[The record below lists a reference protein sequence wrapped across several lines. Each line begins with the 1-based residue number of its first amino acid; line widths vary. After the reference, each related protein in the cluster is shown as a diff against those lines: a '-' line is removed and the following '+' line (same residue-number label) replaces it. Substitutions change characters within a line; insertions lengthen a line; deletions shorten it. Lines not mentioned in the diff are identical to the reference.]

1 MLHTTCPRTTAALV
15 VGQRRARFSAAF
27 GPFRQRT
34 IDRRYCG
41 LLHARALYGYG
52 WYSLAVR
59 KAGGV
64 PSGRCWQPFTVV
76 APLGSFS
83 CMGGS
88 PY

>member
-1 MLHTTCPRTTAALV
+1 MLRTICPLLSRALSAS
-15 VGQRRARFSAAF
+15 QRRARFTAAF
-27 GPFRQRT
+27 GSFSQRT

-41 LLHARALYGYG
+41 LLHARILYGYS
-52 WYSLAVR
+52 WYSVAVR

-64 PSGRCWQPFTVV
+64 PSDRCWQPFTQV